1 MLVIFFIIAGPIFS
15 FVKVIGNGICQLVAG
30 GDCIFV

>member
-1 MLVIFFIIAGPIFS
+1 MLVSFCIRPGPIFT
-15 FVKVIGNGICQLVAG
+15 FVTVIGSGICQLVAG